1 MDPTANLFV
10 DDPQDA
16 VASMP
21 AVGESDP
28 LYSDGGRYDQ
38 GVLPADMKDAIF
50 STFGTGSKEQF
61 LTTKPISLNEFH
73 KLSTRRK

>member
-1 MDPTANLFV
+1 MDPTADLFV
-10 DDPQDA
+10 DDPQDS
-16 VASMP
+16 VASLP

-28 LYSDGGRYDQ
+28 LYLDGGRYDQ
-38 GVLPADMKDAIF
+38 GVLTSDMKDAVF
-50 STFGTGSKEQF
+50 STFGSGSKEAF